1 MYSHVERKR
10 GKEKKNGIKLRY
22 FLTRWFVS
30 EYCDIFRFYCC
41 LDQVF
46 PGEIKI
52 RRSRNREVAYWLYQ
66 RGNFLINFFT
76 NSPIF

>member
-1 MYSHVERKR
+1 MLREKGG
-10 GKEKKNGIKLRY
+10 GKKKWNKVAV
-22 FLTRWFVS
+22 FLNEIAFVS